1 MVTKFCFVQ
10 CGTSGDCEAT
20 LPGSISCLDQGRSR
34 HRPAVAP
41 TAATDGHQLF
51 QMYKLCQSVYHDW
64 HLHTRP
70 GQIQIGD
77 TQLTSQLITYQPGSL
92 VIGT

>member
-1 MVTKFCFVQ
+1 MEPV
-10 CGTSGDCEAT
+10 AT
-20 LPGSISCLDQGRSR
+20 VRRHYPGLSVAWIRGRSR

-41 TAATDGHQLF
+41 TAVRTSATDGHQLF